1 MKNQIALG
9 MITVNMLERR
19 VTFNVLVEGRVIQVD
34 LNAEEVG
41 AMQTVLQ
48 RAISLSKEAKV
59 KV

>member
-34 LNAEEVG
+34 LNAEEVR

-48 RAISLSKEAKV
+48 RAISLSKEAKAG
-59 KV
+59 